1 MKMKSIISKILICTI
16 TASTLFTSSPKT
28 AYADSYKV
36 VTLGNDLN
44 EDQKSEMLE
53 YFGVNKDDAQVLTIT
68 SKEEYDALSKI
79 ATSSQIGSRSISCSY
94 VDTSYSDGLIIQT
107 KNLTW
112 VTDGMI
118 RNALITAGVTK
129 AKVIAASPFK
139 VSGTAALTGIL
150 KGFEKSDNGSELSE
164 EKKEAANEELMVT
177 GKLSDKIGQDDAT
190 NLMNEI
196 KTEII
201 KDKPDSQNELEKT
214 VKDVINDYKY
224 DLSNTDIEQINN
236 VMAKINSLDINYNDI
251 KNYLSDITDSL
262 KDKIDSDAVKG
273 FFSKIADF
281 FKGIWD
287 SIVNFF
293 N

>member
-44 EDQKSEMLE
+44 EDQKAEMLE

-79 ATSSQIGSRSISCSY
+79 ATSSQLGSRSISCSY

-150 KGFEKSDNGSELSE
+150 KGFEKSNNGSELSE

-201 KDKPDSQNELEKT
+201 KEKPDSQNELEET

-236 VMAKINSLDINYNDI
+236 VMAKINSLDIN
-251 KNYLSDITDSL
+251 
-262 KDKIDSDAVKG
+262 
-273 FFSKIADF
+273 
-281 FKGIWD
+281 
-287 SIVNFF
+287 
-293 N
+293 